1 MNNADK
7 QSIRRMSMKGS
18 EDPNAQIARKLRSF
32 YLSVQ
37 EESVPQR
44 FVDLLEKLDAAEQQ
58 HSSLRAS
65 ASE

>member
-1 MNNADK
+1 
-7 QSIRRMSMKGS
+7 MSMKG
-18 EDPNAQIARKLRSF
+18 EDDPNAQIARKLKSF

-58 HSSLRAS
+58 HRGFRAG
-65 ASE
+65 AGE

>member
-1 MNNADK
+1 
-7 QSIRRMSMKGS
+7 MKGG

-58 HSSLRAS
+58 QRGFRAG
-65 ASE
+65 AGQ

>member
-1 MNNADK
+1 
-7 QSIRRMSMKGS
+7 MSMNGS

-44 FVDLLEKLDAAEQQ
+44 FVELLEKLDAAEQQ
-58 HSSLRAS
+58 HSSLRAG